1 MLDFK
6 FNWDSSIETGFETVD
21 QQHKELF
28 RIGRAIE
35 QLVITKCI
43 GIEDR
48 YILDIVC
55 ALREY
60 AAFHFYEEEHLMEQY
75 QIEQIEEHRKRH
87 EEYRKMILSIDL
99 KKLSADPYPEMI
111 RLKSALTEAIFT
123 HVLVMD
129 KDMMQEVKKRMAEI

>member
-6 FNWDSSIETGFETVD
+6 FNWDSSIETGFETID

-55 ALREY
+55 SLREY
-60 AAFHFYEEEHLMEQY
+60 AAFHFYEEEHLMEIY
-75 QIEQIEEHRKRH
+75 QIEQLDEHRKCH
-87 EEYRKMILSIDL
+87 EEYRKMILAIDL
-99 KKLSADPYPEMI
+99 KKLSSNPYPEMVK
-111 RLKSALTEAIFT
+111 LKAALTEAIFT
-123 HVLVMD
+123 HVLGMD
-129 KDMMQEVKKRMAEI
+129 KDMTLEVKKRMAKD